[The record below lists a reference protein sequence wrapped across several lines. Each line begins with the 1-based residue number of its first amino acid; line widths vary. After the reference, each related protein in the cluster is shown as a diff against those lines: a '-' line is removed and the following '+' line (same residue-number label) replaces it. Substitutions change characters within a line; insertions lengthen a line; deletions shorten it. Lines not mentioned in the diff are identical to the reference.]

1 MDYKNLVDSLIDK
14 NKSNNYKD
22 YKNND
27 KVKVKY
33 NIINYKIHKS
43 SKNNKDLSRNQVPK
57 NNKYISYDSW
67 EHIYFNNIVDI
78 SNIIKDGLKELDIN
92 IEDNN
97 IEDNNI
103 EDNNCHFI
111 DTICNFIYY
120 CSSGEVSNTYEFKN
134 NYLYNEF
141 VIKRH
146 NLYNKNGTKDSE

>member
-1 MDYKNLVDSLIDK
+1 MDYKNLVESLRYK
-14 NKSNNYKD
+14 NKSNKYKD
-22 YKNND
+22 SKND
-27 KVKVKY
+27 DKVKY

-43 SKNNKDLSRNQVPK
+43 PKNKKDLSRNQVPK
-57 NNKYISYDSW
+57 NNKHISYDSW

-92 IEDNN
+92 IEDN
-97 IEDNNI
+97 
-103 EDNNCHFI
+103 CHFI
-111 DTICNFIYY
+111 DTICNFIYD

-134 NYLYNEF
+134 DYLYNEF